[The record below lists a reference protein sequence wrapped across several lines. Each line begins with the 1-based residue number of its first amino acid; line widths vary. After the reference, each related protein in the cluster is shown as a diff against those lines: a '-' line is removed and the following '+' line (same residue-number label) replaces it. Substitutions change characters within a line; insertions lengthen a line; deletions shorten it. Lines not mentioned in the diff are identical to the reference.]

1 MQYIVQFLS
10 SVIDYIGNATGNYG
24 LAVIGLT
31 VAVRLVMLPFTI
43 MQARSTQALNVMKP
57 EMDKINKKYKDDP
70 ERLNMEL
77 MELYRKHK
85 VNPASSCIMI
95 AIQFPILMAMIQALG
110 FNEALKGASFL
121 GLKLGESGGLP
132 VAAVAA
138 ITTYVSV
145 KLSPTMGGG
154 QAGQSQNVMLIAMV
168 GLMLFF
174 AWKYDVAVS
183 LYIVTA
189 NLLGLVERY
198 LVPRPEITPEGA
210 GRREKR

>member
-24 LAVIGLT
+24 LAVMGLT

-154 QAGQSQNVMLIAMV
+154 QAGQSQNVMLIVMV

>member
-24 LAVIGLT
+24 LAVMGLT

>member
-154 QAGQSQNVMLIAMV
+154 QAGQSQNVMLIVMV

>member
-24 LAVIGLT
+24 LAVMGLT

-154 QAGQSQNVMLIAMV
+154 QAGQSQNVMLIVMV
-168 GLMLFF
+168 VIMHLC
-174 AWKYDVAVS
+174 AWKFDVAVS
-183 LYIVTA
+183 L
-189 NLLGLVERY
+189 
-198 LVPRPEITPEGA
+198 
-210 GRREKR
+210 

>member
-1 MQYIVQFLS
+1 
-10 SVIDYIGNATGNYG
+10 
-24 LAVIGLT
+24 
-31 VAVRLVMLPFTI
+31 
-43 MQARSTQALNVMKP
+43 
-57 EMDKINKKYKDDP
+57 
-70 ERLNMEL
+70 MEL

-154 QAGQSQNVMLIAMV
+154 QAGQSQNVMLIVMV

>member
-10 SVIDYIGNATGNYG
+10 SVIDYIGTRPATMA
-24 LAVIGLT
+24 AVMGLT

-154 QAGQSQNVMLIAMV
+154 QAGQSQNVMLIVMV